1 VVLVMTAFAFAVC
14 AGALVYEVRHELLG
28 TAAAE
33 AQTRTH
39 AVAAELRAA
48 ASATAEPVSSAAPAP
63 AKPVSSAAL
72 AMACVSPVG
81 HGTITPGKADVAP
94 AGSVTVLTANGPF
107 AVAIQPDPTS
117 VHAAQQTMVRFL
129 LLAVPLL
136 LMVVGALTWMAMGR
150 ALRPVEAIRAEFAE
164 ITAHDLHRRVPD
176 RRAGDEVSRL
186 AATMNTTLDQLQRA
200 VSRLRTFT
208 SDAAH
213 ELRGPLT
220 TLLVRLELAAAR
232 PQQADWLPVASE
244 SRRDAEQLR
253 QIVDDLLLLA
263 RLDAGGLLRGDAFAA
278 ADVVR
283 QAVGRRAVTVLDN
296 SAGGSV
302 RGSRTA
308 ILRLVTNLVDNA
320 VRHAR
325 STVAVRLTREPGRLV
340 LEVTDDGPGIAA
352 ADRSRIFDRFVRLD
366 EARTPQDGTGTGLGL
381 AIARDIAHAHGG
393 ELTAEQPQPGSP
405 GARFVLTLPAPPPRT
420 PAAELSAARQNRGG

>member
-1 VVLVMTAFAFAVC
+1 
-14 AGALVYEVRHELLG
+14 VRHELLG

-33 AQTRTH
+33 AQTRTD
-39 AVAAELRAA
+39 AVAAELRTAA
-48 ASATAEPVSSAAPAP
+48 TAP
-63 AKPVSSAAL
+63 AKPAYPAAL
-72 AMACVSPVG
+72 AAACVYPVG
-81 HGTITPGKADVAP
+81 HGTVTPGTVTLGKTGSTAS
-94 AGSVTVLTANGPF
+94 AGVTVLTANGPF
-107 AVAIQPDPTS
+107 AVAIEPDPTS
-117 VHAAQQTMVRFL
+117 VYAAQRTMVRFL
-129 LLAVPLL
+129 LLGIPLL
-136 LMVVGALTWMAMGR
+136 LLVVGALTWLAMGR

-220 TLLVRLELAAAR
+220 TLLARLELAAAR
-232 PQQADWLPVASE
+232 PERADWLPVTSE
-244 SRRDAEQLR
+244 SWRDAEQLR

-263 RLDAGGLLRGDAFAA
+263 RLDAGAVPRADAFAA

-283 QAVGRRAVTVLDN
+283 EAVGGRAVTVLDD
-296 SAGGSV
+296 SAEEPV

-325 STVAVRLTREPGRLV
+325 SAVAVRLTREPGRLMV
-340 LEVTDDGPGIAA
+340 EVTDDGPGIAA
-352 ADRSRIFDRFVRLD
+352 ADRSRVFDRFVRLD
-366 EARTPQDGTGTGLGL
+366 EARTRQDGTGTGLGL

-393 ELTAEQPQPGSP
+393 ELTAEEPEPGSP
-405 GARFVLTLPAPPPRT
+405 GARFVLTLPDPPPRT
-420 PAAELSAARQNRGG
+420 PDAELVTVRSADLGLVGSGGTSR